1 MWSLKV
7 SLLPVFAQAGES
19 PDLKKSPVET
29 RQRRMT
35 KDHDGMGTGMGL
47 SFPLWMGKI
56 LIFRGGSTAP
66 TQKKKEFSFWGCVF
80 WCILSWCILTGISR
94 IEFQAIKNHLKLQ
107 ENSSKS
113 TESEY
118 REARSFVPDRSP
130 YTTRSAFQECGG
142 RPITSWYSHT
152 VFFFVAIR
160 GLIKNT
166 RHARPWLPVHGDSRS
181 T

>member
-66 TQKKKEFSFWGCVF
+66 TQKKKNFPFEVACFGAFWVDAF
-80 WCILSWCILTGISR
+80 WLVLAALNFKLSRTTSNCRKILASQQSQCIG
-94 IEFQAIKNHLKLQ
+94 K
-107 ENSSKS
+107 
-113 TESEY
+113 
-118 REARSFVPDRSP
+118 REALCLIDLLTRPDLHF
-130 YTTRSAFQECGG
+130 RSAADT
-142 RPITSWYSHT
+142 PALADI
-152 VFFFVAIR
+152 
-160 GLIKNT
+160 LI
-166 RHARPWLPVHGDSRS
+166 PFSS
-181 T
+181 SY